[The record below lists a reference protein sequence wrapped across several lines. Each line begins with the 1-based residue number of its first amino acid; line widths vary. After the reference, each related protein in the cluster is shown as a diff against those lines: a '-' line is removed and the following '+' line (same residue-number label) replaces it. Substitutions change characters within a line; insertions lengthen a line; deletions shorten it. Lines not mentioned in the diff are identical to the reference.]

1 MKKSTVT
8 LMFGLAILTMGA
20 NARDLDLVCNL
31 DANYWGKDGNSPH
44 SKKQVTATV
53 SVLGGGKWIRVTNLP
68 YHQHIDAGPGAG
80 DFDAYFAPI
89 SLNLM
94 GQSHGS
100 LMLTLIK
107 RVVPPANSG
116 LRLVVS
122 GDYEYEFA
130 GRYQRGPEL
139 VSQSGFGKAAFIG
152 GCMEK
157 RS

>member
-1 MKKSTVT
+1 MKKSTIAVI
-8 LMFGLAILTMGA
+8 LGLATLA
-20 NARDLDLVCNL
+20 SNAIASDLDLLCEL
-31 DANYWGKDGNSPH
+31 DAHYWGKDGNSPH

-53 SVLGGGKWIRVTNLP
+53 RVSGGGQWIRVKNLP

-80 DFDAYFAPI
+80 DSDAYFAPI

-94 GQSHGS
+94 GQTHGS

-116 LRLVVS
+116 LRQAVS
-122 GDYEYEFA
+122 GNYEYEFA

-139 VSQSGFGKAAFIG
+139 VSQSGFGKAAFNG